1 MQEMLGTDGTL
12 PSAASVKVDG
22 VNPQPSDDTEG
33 SLWDLVMHGTGISV
47 PRSAASDDA
56 YPAPRSLGVAD
67 MGVSGLLLPGSPSFP
82 PPPINWR
89 RVGDNAMLAC
99 SQVTATE
106 RLLHKTLSPIKFR
119 LV

>member
-1 MQEMLGTDGTL
+1 MQEMSGTDGTL
-12 PSAASVKVDG
+12 PGAASVKVDG
-22 VNPQPSDDTEG
+22 VNPQPSDNTEG
-33 SLWDLVMHGTGISV
+33 SLWDLVMHGTSISV
-47 PRSAASDDA
+47 PRSAAPDDA

-67 MGVSGLLLPGSPSFP
+67 MEVSGLLLPGSPSFL

-89 RVGDNAMLAC
+89 RVGDNAKLAC